1 MRNIIRQKHN
11 DPRDEAGISSYTL
24 YSIPLPLGT
33 QNEKKKPT
41 YTCSL
46 NIEDSYK
53 SIPST
58 QEYKSTSMTQPNP
71 ARWHL
76 YCVYT
81 N

>member
-1 MRNIIRQKHN
+1 MILGMRLELIHTLLL
-11 DPRDEAGISSYTL
+11 SYAL
-24 YSIPLPLGT
+24 YSIPLPMGT
-33 QNEKKKPT
+33 QKKKPT

-46 NIEDSYK
+46 NIEDNYI

-58 QEYKSTSMTQPNP
+58 QEHKSTNMTQLNP